1 MAVSI
6 KISDEN
12 YKLICRLAKQERR
25 SKKTVIDRA
34 LENYLK
40 LKKITEK

>member
-12 YKLICRLAKQERR
+12 YQLICNLAKQERR

-34 LENYLK
+34 LENYFK
-40 LKKITEK
+40 SKKIMEK